1 MTIPGD
7 GAAPIGEAPLVVHV
21 VHSFE
26 MGGLQNG
33 LLNLLDGLPPQRYRH
48 AVVSLT
54 GLSGFERRLR
64 RDDVRFHAL
73 HKSPGLGLGTHLR
86 LWRLLRQ
93 LRPALVHTRNIA
105 ALEMQAVALAAGVPA
120 RVHGEHGWDVH
131 DPAGQ
136 SARYRRWR
144 RLMRPFVQQYVA
156 LSRHIADYLAGP
168 VGVPR
173 GRISQIY
180 NGVDTARFAPID
192 GAARLTGPF
201 DPALHYLV
209 GTVGRLEPIKDQL
222 TLARAFVAAVQQRP
236 DLRDRLR
243 LVLVGDGQLRGPI
256 EQVLRDAQAEPLV
269 WMAGS
274 RDDVPAVMRGLDLF
288 VLPSLAE
295 GISNTILEAMASGL
309 PVLAT
314 DVGGNG
320 ELVQAGVTGT
330 LVPSADPPAMA
341 QALIAYADEPARG
354 RREGQAGRLR
364 AETTFAMQ
372 AMTGAYQRLYD
383 TLLAR
388 HPTRRAAPVD
398 RSVTDR

>member
-1 MTIPGD
+1 MSVPHD
-7 GAAPIGEAPLVVHV
+7 ASAPAGPVPLLVHV

-33 LLNLLDGLPPQRYRH
+33 LLNLLDRLPAQRYRH

-64 RDDVRFHAL
+64 RDDVRFYAL
-73 HKSPGLGLGTHLR
+73 HKAPGLGLATHAA
-86 LWRLLRQ
+86 LWRLLRR

-105 ALEMQAVALAAGVPA
+105 ALEMQAVAWAAGVPA

-131 DPAGQ
+131 DPSGQ

-156 LSRHIADYLAGP
+156 LSQHIADYLAGP

-173 GRISQIY
+173 QRIRQIY
-180 NGVDTARFAPID
+180 NGVDTARFAPAD
-192 GAARLTGPF
+192 GASSSERGPF
-201 DPALHYLV
+201 DPGRHYLV

-222 TLARAFVAAVQQRP
+222 TLARAFVAALQQRP
-236 DLRDRLR
+236 DLKDRLR
-243 LVLVGDGQLRGPI
+243 LVLVGDGQLRGAI
-256 EQVLRDAQAEPLV
+256 EQVLQEGEVESLV

-274 RDDVPAVMRGLDLF
+274 RDDVPALLRGLDLF

-295 GISNTILEAMASGL
+295 GISNTILEAMACGL

-320 ELVQAGVTGT
+320 ELVQPGVTGT
-330 LVPSADPPAMA
+330 LVPAADPAAMA
-341 QALIAYADEPARG
+341 RALIAYADDPARG

-364 AETTFAMQ
+364 AETAFGMQ
-372 AMTGAYQRLYD
+372 AMTDAYQALYD
-383 TLLAR
+383 ALLAR
-388 HPTRRAAPVD
+388 CAGRRTAVANG
-398 RSVTDR
+398 

>member
-1 MTIPGD
+1 MPAGGGRAD
-7 GAAPIGEAPLVVHV
+7 AAPLLVHV

-33 LLNLLDGLPPQRYRH
+33 LLNLLDGLPAQRYRH

-54 GLSGFERRLR
+54 SLSGFERRLR
-64 RDDVRFHAL
+64 RDDVRFYAL
-73 HKSPGLGLGTHLR
+73 HKAPGLGLATHAA
-86 LWRLLRQ
+86 LWRLLRR

-105 ALEMQAVALAAGVPA
+105 ALEMQAVAWAAGVPA

-131 DPAGQ
+131 DPSGQ

-156 LSRHIADYLAGP
+156 LSEHIADYLAAP

-173 GRISQIY
+173 QRIRQIY
-180 NGVDTARFAPID
+180 NGVDTTRFAPAD
-192 GAARLTGPF
+192 GASSSERGPF
-201 DPALHYLV
+201 DPGRHYLV

-222 TLARAFVAAVQQRP
+222 TLARAFVAALQQRP
-236 DLRDRLR
+236 DLKDRLR
-243 LVLVGDGQLRGPI
+243 LVLVGDGQLRGAI
-256 EQVLRDAQAEPLV
+256 EQVLQEGEVESLV

-274 RDDVPAVMRGLDLF
+274 RDDVPALLRGLDLF

-295 GISNTILEAMASGL
+295 GISNTILEAMACGL

-320 ELVQAGVTGT
+320 ELVQRGVTEVLCYGT
-330 LVPSADPPAMA
+330 AV
-341 QALIAYADEPARG
+341 IVEPAGIEDRSNCTSARRANPFARPFHARRDPGRQRSAGKRG
-354 RREGQAGRLR
+354 FPGSPGLR
-364 AETTFAMQ
+364 AAC
-372 AMTGAYQRLYD
+372 GHVL
-383 TLLAR
+383 
-388 HPTRRAAPVD
+388 
-398 RSVTDR
+398 

>member
-1 MTIPGD
+1 MSTPGEAVPPA
-7 GAAPIGEAPLVVHV
+7 GAAPLLVHV

-33 LLNLLDGLPPQRYRH
+33 LLNLLDGLPAQRYRH

-64 RDDVRFHAL
+64 RGDVPFFAL
-73 HKSPGLGLGTHLR
+73 DQAPGLGLATHR
-86 LWRLLRQ
+86 ALWRLLRR

-131 DPAGQ
+131 DPSGQ

-156 LSRHIADYLAGP
+156 LSQHIADYLAGP

-173 GRISQIY
+173 RCIKQIY
-180 NGVDTARFAPID
+180 NGVDTTRFAPQD
-192 GAARLTGPF
+192 GKHAAETGPF
-201 DPALHYLV
+201 EPSRHFLV

-222 TLARAFVAAVQQRP
+222 TLARAFVAALQQRP
-236 DLRDRLR
+236 DLKDRLR
-243 LVLVGDGQLRGPI
+243 LVLVGDGQLRGAI
-256 EQVLRDAQAEPLV
+256 EQVLREGEVESMAWL
-269 WMAGS
+269 AGS
-274 RDDVPAVMRGLDLF
+274 RDDVPALLRGLDLF

-295 GISNTILEAMASGL
+295 GISNTILEAMACGR

-314 DVGGNG
+314 AVGGNG
-320 ELVQAGVTGT
+320 ELVQPGLTGT
-330 LVPSADPPAMA
+330 LLPAADPAAMA
-341 QALIAYADEPARG
+341 RALIDYADDPARG

-364 AETTFAMQ
+364 AETAFGMH
-372 AMTGAYQRLYD
+372 AMTGAYQALYD
-383 TLLAR
+383 ALLAR
-388 HPTRRAAPVD
+388 HAGPRTAVANG
-398 RSVTDR
+398 